1 MGAPTILVVGL
12 GPGDIDCVTEGARR
26 ALTTAPVARLR
37 TRVHPSAAAFAE
49 IASYDH
55 LYETAED
62 FASLYDAIVEDLV
75 ALAHAASDHRVVYGV
90 PGSPM
95 VAERTVELLC
105 ARDDVTVEVQ
115 PAVSVIDV
123 ACARM
128 AVDPM
133 GRGLRIADAMADEPV
148 RGPGPLLIL
157 QVHAPEVAAVL
168 ADRLAP
174 ETRVTVLHHLGLADE
189 VVQPCAARELAGFA
203 VDHLTSVWVDEVA
216 TAGSAMDD
224 LASLATRLRRDCVWD
239 AEQTT
244 DSLARHLLEE
254 AYEALDALGAYASDP
269 ARSAHAIEEL
279 GDLLYQVVAQTE
291 VAREAGDF
299 TLVDVITAVT
309 AKLVDRHPHVFGVAV
324 VADARAAAAQWEQI
338 KKKEKGRASATDGV
352 PASLPSL
359 VLYEKMR
366 LQGDAVGLAPV
377 AWDESHRRLVAA
389 AHDLA
394 AAPTD
399 GTDAWIA
406 LARAIGDVAHVA
418 HVNLESVARAAALHV
433 RDEVIAHEHRVIDS
447 GGVGE

>member
-12 GPGDIDCVTEGARR
+12 GPGDTDSVTEGARR

-37 TRVHPSAAAFAE
+37 TRVHPSAGAFAH

-55 LYETAED
+55 LYEAAED

-75 ALAHAASDHRVVYGV
+75 ALAHSSSDDRVVYAV
-90 PGSPM
+90 PGSPT
-95 VAERTVELLC
+95 VAERTVELLR

-128 AVDPM
+128 GVDPM
-133 GRGLRIADAMADEPV
+133 ARGLRIADAMADESL

-168 ADRLAP
+168 ADRLGP
-174 ETRVTVLHHLGLADE
+174 ETAVTVLHHLGLPDE
-189 VVQPCAARELAGFA
+189 VVRSCAARDLAGLP

-216 TAGSAMDD
+216 TAGSALDD
-224 LASLATRLRRDCVWD
+224 LAALATRLRRDCVWD

-269 ARSAHAIEEL
+269 AHAAHAIEEL
-279 GDLLYQVVAQTE
+279 GDLLYQVVAQAE
-291 VAREAGDF
+291 LAREAGDF
-299 TLVDVITAVT
+299 TLVDVVTAVT
-309 AKLVDRHPHVFGVAV
+309 TKLVDRHPHVFGDAV
-324 VADARAAAAQWEQI
+324 VTDATAAAAQWEEI

-352 PASLPSL
+352 PAAMPALA
-359 VLYEKMR
+359 LYEKMR
-366 LQGDAVGLAPV
+366 LQADAVGLPAV
-377 AWDESHRRLVAA
+377 ERDETRRRVLAA
-389 AHDLA
+389 AHELGAPPSDGADL
-394 AAPTD
+394 
-399 GTDAWIA
+399 WIA
-406 LARAIGDVAHVA
+406 LAHAIGDLAHVA
-418 HVNLESVARAAALHV
+418 HVNLEAVTRTAALQV
-433 RDEVIAHEHRVIDS
+433 RDEILAHETDVIDS
-447 GGVGE
+447 RGVGE